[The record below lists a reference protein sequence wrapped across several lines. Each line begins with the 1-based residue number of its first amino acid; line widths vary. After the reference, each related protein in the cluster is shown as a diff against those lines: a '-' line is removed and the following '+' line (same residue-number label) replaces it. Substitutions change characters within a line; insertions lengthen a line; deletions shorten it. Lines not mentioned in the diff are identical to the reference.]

1 MMIKGPREIGV
12 YTSPGKDAGTD
23 RDKWWKMGKPM
34 PIAAAYG
41 IDPLLFLVGATSLP
55 KTESEYEYYSG
66 IKGSPIELF
75 TSDLTGLPLPAHAE
89 IILEGHLYPDET
101 FAEGPF
107 GEFTGYY
114 GRPSGATPYMRVER
128 LRYRNNPTLTC
139 ALMADGPSNECGLF
153 WAALRSAGI
162 WADLQKLGVPGI
174 QGVWSIPEAAGWG
187 MTVVSI
193 KQMYAGH
200 APQVM
205 ALAAQCTAGAYF
217 GKYVIVVDDDIDPSN
232 IGQVLWAMATRSRP
246 AQSIDILR
254 ETWST
259 FLDPSLNPP
268 EIRPWGSKALINAC
282 MDYKYIK
289 TFSPRTKLDKET
301 YDQVVSRW
309 SETGLRGKA
318 PEINDVR
325 GQDQREGRHMNIQN
339 QPKGSRERTLDEVKA
354 EFMRRAGKLN
364 PFEDIKREDAETRD
378 GGAEKPRQAITGP
391 RSGARSGSAT
401 RRRATPRPRP
411 ATSGKELAE
420 IYMHAFDA
428 CRVGRY
434 PSPSSPG
441 KLAAYQ
447 HSLRMFRKAAA
458 HFDPQARDRRGAVRG
473 QEARR
478 LSAKAAGRRQA
489 AGRHALGRRRRLE
502 GGPPEDRQ
510 DRDGRRP
517 RLAHHRHAGQR
528 REPGA
533 VRRSGGRA
541 HVLDVARLSADAHR
555 HRRPA
560 RRGLGRQL
568 RRLLGGA
575 ARLHRRRPHQ
585 GRGVPRRQRALRL
598 PARMAGAGLHHRRRD
613 LSVRRGEPARR
624 ARPRDGRED
633 ASRNSSTP
641 CAPLS
646 LKTMGLLDKTSAPLL
661 GVNGKL
667 DDQAPIADVYLL
679 MEHGNPKSARVYP
692 EGHHMGRTPGQHPDE
707 IANMIVGWL
716 KEQLARVAS
725 PDFRRRSDAA

>member
-1 MMIKGPREIGV
+1 MLWLEKAEAMGELKRITAEVSPDLEAAHITYLVGLEKSPALLFENIKGHPGHKALYNMIGCNLSRFCLMIGEEPVDHPLKAVQLLQKKFGRKMAPVEVPADAARSRSQNIVEGDKIDIRMFPAQRMWPLDGGMYLGTADAVITKDPETGRVNVGTYRMMIKGPREIGV
-12 YTSPGKDAGTD
+12 YTSPGKDAGAD
-23 RDKWWKMGKPM
+23 RDKWWKMGKPA

-162 WADLQKLGVPGI
+162 WADLQKLGIPGI

-289 TFSPRTKLDKET
+289 TFSPRTKLDKKM

-309 SETGLRGKA
+309 SELGLRRQGA
-318 PEINDVR
+318 GRSTCSRTRPARRMSHEHPGPAQRLARAHAGRGQGRVHAARRQAQSVR
-325 GQDQREGRHMNIQN
+325 GHQARGRRD
-339 QPKGSRERTLDEVKA
+339 G
-354 EFMRRAGKLN
+354 
-364 PFEDIKREDAETRD
+364 D
-378 GGAEKPRQAITGP
+378 GGAEEPRQGSLGRGVEQDRARLRGEG
-391 RSGARSGSAT
+391 RRRGQGRRKRQGARRDLHARL
-401 RRRATPRPRP
+401 RRLPGRPLSV
-411 ATSGKELAE
+411 ADLA
-420 IYMHAFDA
+420 
-428 CRVGRY
+428 R
-434 PSPSSPG
+434 
-441 KLAAYQ
+441 
-447 HSLRMFRKAAA
+447 
-458 HFDPQARDRRGAVRG
+458 QARGLSAFAPHVPQGGEAFRSAARNHRSAVRG

-478 LSAKAAGRRQA
+478 LSAEAAGRRPSRRSSCTGA
-489 AGRHALGRRRRLE
+489 ASTAGR
-502 GGPPEDRQ
+502 
-510 DRDGRRP
+510 
-517 RLAHHRHAGQR
+517 
-528 REPGA
+528 
-533 VRRSGGRA
+533 
-541 HVLDVARLSADAHR
+541 
-555 HRRPA
+555 
-560 RRGLGRQL
+560 
-568 RRLLGGA
+568 
-575 ARLHRRRPHQ
+575 
-585 GRGVPRRQRALRL
+585 
-598 PARMAGAGLHHRRRD
+598 
-613 LSVRRGEPARR
+613 
-624 ARPRDGRED
+624 
-633 ASRNSSTP
+633 
-641 CAPLS
+641 
-646 LKTMGLLDKTSAPLL
+646 KTA
-661 GVNGKL
+661 
-667 DDQAPIADVYLL
+667 
-679 MEHGNPKSARVYP
+679 
-692 EGHHMGRTPGQHPDE
+692 
-707 IANMIVGWL
+707 
-716 KEQLARVAS
+716 
-725 PDFRRRSDAA
+725 

>member
-1 MMIKGPREIGV
+1 MDMSVKAGGNATTIEQPKNQPSTDRRNSSDLDLWLEKAEAMGELKRITAEVSPDLEAAHITYLVGLEKSPALLFENIKGHPGHKALYNMIGCNLSRFCLMIGEEPVDHPLKAVQLLQKKFGRKMAPVEVPAESAICNQNIVEGDKIDIRMFPAQRMWPLDGGMYLGTADAVITKDPETGRINVGTYRMMIKGPREIGV
-12 YTSPGKDAGTD
+12 YTSPGKDATTD

-89 IILEGHLYPDET
+89 IIIEGHLYPDET

-232 IGQVLWAMATRSRP
+232 VGQVLWAMATRSRP

-282 MDYKYIK
+282 MDYKHIK
-289 TFSPRTKLDKET
+289 SFSPRTKLDKKM
-301 YDQVVSRW
+301 YDNVVSRW
-309 SETGLRGKA
+309 SELGFAGTA
-318 PEINDVR
+318 PVINV
-325 GQDQREGRHMNIQN
+325 
-339 QPKGSRERTLDEVKA
+339 
-354 EFMRRAGKLN
+354 
-364 PFEDIKREDAETRD
+364 FE
-378 GGAEKPRQAITGP
+378 
-391 RSGARSGSAT
+391 
-401 RRRATPRPRP
+401 
-411 ATSGKELAE
+411 
-420 IYMHAFDA
+420 
-428 CRVGRY
+428 
-434 PSPSSPG
+434 
-441 KLAAYQ
+441 
-447 HSLRMFRKAAA
+447 
-458 HFDPQARDRRGAVRG
+458 
-473 QEARR
+473 
-478 LSAKAAGRRQA
+478 
-489 AGRHALGRRRRLE
+489 
-502 GGPPEDRQ
+502 
-510 DRDGRRP
+510 
-517 RLAHHRHAGQR
+517 
-528 REPGA
+528 
-533 VRRSGGRA
+533 
-541 HVLDVARLSADAHR
+541 
-555 HRRPA
+555 
-560 RRGLGRQL
+560 
-568 RRLLGGA
+568 
-575 ARLHRRRPHQ
+575 
-585 GRGVPRRQRALRL
+585 
-598 PARMAGAGLHHRRRD
+598 
-613 LSVRRGEPARR
+613 
-624 ARPRDGRED
+624 
-633 ASRNSSTP
+633 
-641 CAPLS
+641 
-646 LKTMGLLDKTSAPLL
+646 DKTSA
-661 GVNGKL
+661 K
-667 DDQAPIADVYLL
+667 DV
-679 MEHGNPKSARVYP
+679 
-692 EGHHMGRTPGQHPDE
+692 T
-707 IANMIVGWL
+707 
-716 KEQLARVAS
+716 
-725 PDFRRRSDAA
+725 

>member
-1 MMIKGPREIGV
+1 MFPAQRMWPLDGGMYLGTADAVITKDPETGRVNVGTYRMMIKGPREIGV
-12 YTSPGKDAGTD
+12 YTSPGKDAGAD
-23 RDKWWKMGKPM
+23 RDKWWKMGKPA

-289 TFSPRTKLDKET
+289 TFSPRTKLDKKM

-309 SETGLRGKA
+309 SELGLPGKA
-318 PEINDVR
+318 PRDQRVR
-325 GQDQREGRHMNIQN
+325 GQDQREGQSHEHPEPAQRLARAHAGRGQ
-339 QPKGSRERTLDEVKA
+339 GRVHA
-354 EFMRRAGKLN
+354 ARRQAQSVRGHQARGRR
-364 PFEDIKREDAETRD
+364 DGD
-378 GGAEKPRQAITGP
+378 GGAEKPRQGSLGRGVEQDRARLRGEG
-391 RSGARSGSAT
+391 RRRGQGRRKRQGARRNLHARL
-401 RRRATPRPRP
+401 RRLPRRP
-411 ATSGKELAE
+411 LSVADLA
-420 IYMHAFDA
+420 
-428 CRVGRY
+428 R
-434 PSPSSPG
+434 
-441 KLAAYQ
+441 
-447 HSLRMFRKAAA
+447 
-458 HFDPQARDRRGAVRG
+458 QARRLPAFAPHVPQGGEAFRSAARDHRNAVRG

-478 LSAKAAGRRQA
+478 LSAEAAGRRPSRRSSCTGA
-489 AGRHALGRRRRLE
+489 ASTAGR
-502 GGPPEDRQ
+502 
-510 DRDGRRP
+510 
-517 RLAHHRHAGQR
+517 
-528 REPGA
+528 
-533 VRRSGGRA
+533 
-541 HVLDVARLSADAHR
+541 
-555 HRRPA
+555 
-560 RRGLGRQL
+560 
-568 RRLLGGA
+568 
-575 ARLHRRRPHQ
+575 
-585 GRGVPRRQRALRL
+585 
-598 PARMAGAGLHHRRRD
+598 
-613 LSVRRGEPARR
+613 
-624 ARPRDGRED
+624 
-633 ASRNSSTP
+633 
-641 CAPLS
+641 
-646 LKTMGLLDKTSAPLL
+646 KTA
-661 GVNGKL
+661 
-667 DDQAPIADVYLL
+667 
-679 MEHGNPKSARVYP
+679 
-692 EGHHMGRTPGQHPDE
+692 
-707 IANMIVGWL
+707 
-716 KEQLARVAS
+716 
-725 PDFRRRSDAA
+725 